1 MAVYFIYEDPFASG
15 LNVDPEIE
23 SVMRQNRLMFV
34 NEFKVGE
41 SNKPIERVRNLQT
54 GNPRQLYIYKVIDCA
69 TKERA
74 KAIEE
79 IIHCRLSHRRNR
91 GEWFNV
97 TKDEIDEIC
106 EEINRLNNIEW
117 EKAKNWL

>member
-15 LNVDPEIE
+15 LDVDSDIE
-23 SVMRQNRLMFV
+23 SVMRQNRIIFV
-34 NEFKVGE
+34 KEFKVGE
-41 SNKPIERVRNLQT
+41 SNKPLERVRNLQT
-54 GNPRQLYIYKVIDCA
+54 GNPRQLYIYKVIECA

-74 KAIEE
+74 KALEE
-79 IIHCRLSHRRNR
+79 IIHQRLSHRRNR

-106 EEINRLNNIEW
+106 NEIQRLNDIEW